1 MAHVSDSEDGGKN
14 KAYEGKGP
22 SMSTAVQT
30 FEQAHLE
37 ANGKYKLP
45 RKDLDFTNLCRYVPP
60 LCTESEQETSS
71 DDEKPFLRYQQT
83 LYTLLFDPF
92 DLRSQ

>member
-1 MAHVSDSEDGGKN
+1 
-14 KAYEGKGP
+14 
-22 SMSTAVQT
+22 MSTAVQT

-45 RKDLDFTNLCRYVPP
+45 RKDLDFTNLCTYVPP

-71 DDEKPFLRYQQT
+71 DDEKPFLRYQQNTVYITFRSVRFEIAVGAT
-83 LYTLLFDPF
+83 L
-92 DLRSQ
+92 